1 MKKVYMKPVTEAH
14 NFELTQMVCLSRIE
28 GQAANKDSEVLSRG
42 GSDWDDE
49 D

>member
-1 MKKVYMKPVTEAH
+1 MKPVTEAH
-14 NFELTQMVCLSRIE
+14 NFELTQMVCLSKVE
-28 GQAANKDSEVLSRG
+28 GNAVKGNEVLSRG